1 MEETNIWLSETII
14 SSTMTK
20 LNHSLEHIR
29 KCELA
34 RHSKK
39 MSLIESEKME
49 KITRGFIQSILNH
62 YETKLSASIK
72 KNNIEQLSFVICKI
86 FGLEDDLQATG
97 DEQTS
102 TWQVK

>member
-1 MEETNIWLSETII
+1 MEESNTWLSEMIV

-39 MSLIESEKME
+39 MSLIESNKME
-49 KITRGFIQSILNH
+49 EITRGFIQNILNH
-62 YETKLSASIK
+62 YKTQLSISSK
-72 KNNIEQLSFVICKI
+72 KSDVEQLSFIFCKM
-86 FGLEDDLQATG
+86 FDLETEA
-97 DEQTS
+97 S
-102 TWQVK
+102 

>member
-1 MEETNIWLSETII
+1 MEESNIWLSETII

-20 LNHSLEHIR
+20 LNYSLEQIR

-49 KITRGFIQSILNH
+49 EITRGFIQNILNH
-62 YETKLSASIK
+62 YKTQLSISSQK
-72 KNNIEQLSFVICKI
+72 SDIEQLSFIICKM
-86 FGLEDDLQATG
+86 FDLETETDIIYPINQIL
-97 DEQTS
+97 
-102 TWQVK
+102 

>member
-1 MEETNIWLSETII
+1 MKESNTWLSETII

-39 MSLIESEKME
+39 MSLIESDKME

-62 YETKLSASIK
+62 YKAQLSISSQKSDIQ
-72 KNNIEQLSFVICKI
+72 QLSFIICKI
-86 FGLEDDLQATG
+86 FDLETEADIIYPINHIF
-97 DEQTS
+97 
-102 TWQVK
+102 

>member
-1 MEETNIWLSETII
+1 MKESNTRFREMII

-20 LNHSLEHIR
+20 LDHSLEHIR

-49 KITRGFIQSILNH
+49 DITRGFIQNILNH
-62 YETKLSASIK
+62 YKTQLSISNK
-72 KNNIEQLSFVICKI
+72 KSDVEQLSFIICKMFDLDTEADITNPINQI
-86 FGLEDDLQATG
+86 F
-97 DEQTS
+97 
-102 TWQVK
+102 

>member
-1 MEETNIWLSETII
+1 MEKSNIWLREMII

-20 LNHSLEHIR
+20 LNYSLEQIR

-49 KITRGFIQSILNH
+49 EITRGFIQNIMNH
-62 YETKLSASIK
+62 YKTQLSISNK
-72 KNNIEQLSFVICKI
+72 KISTEQLSFIFCKI
-86 FGLEDDLQATG
+86 FDLETETDIIHPIN
-97 DEQTS
+97 QTF
-102 TWQVK
+102 

>member
-1 MEETNIWLSETII
+1 MEKSNIWLREMII

-39 MSLIESEKME
+39 MSLIESDRMD

-62 YETKLSASIK
+62 YKTQLSISNK
-72 KNNIEQLSFVICKI
+72 KINTEQLSFIFCKI
-86 FGLEDDLQATG
+86 FDLETEADIIYPIN
-97 DEQTS
+97 QTF
-102 TWQVK
+102 

>member
-1 MEETNIWLSETII
+1 MEESNTWLRETII

-39 MSLIESEKME
+39 MSLIESDKME
-49 KITRGFIQSILNH
+49 KITRVFIQSILNH
-62 YETKLSASIK
+62 YKTQLSISNK
-72 KNNIEQLSFVICKI
+72 KISTEQLSFIICKMFDSKEI
-86 FGLEDDLQATG
+86 INL
-97 DEQTS
+97 
-102 TWQVK
+102 